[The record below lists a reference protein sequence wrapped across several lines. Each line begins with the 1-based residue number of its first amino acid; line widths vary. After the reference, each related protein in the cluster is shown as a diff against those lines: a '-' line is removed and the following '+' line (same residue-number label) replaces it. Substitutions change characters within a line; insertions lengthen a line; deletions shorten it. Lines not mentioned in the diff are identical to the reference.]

1 MRDIVSFILENNE
14 ESLKKIEDL
23 LNKYDYTKTKE
34 VKREICPDNKLY
46 YSVQRNGKYYSIKL
60 NLKNNKNYAKIELYK
75 GNIEDRIKASIISWD
90 NKDYETIEIDKPYK
104 NEVMYEVDEFL
115 SSLSGADDSN
125 IIDGTLEYEN
135 I

>member
-23 LNKYDYTKTKE
+23 LYKYGYAKTKE
-34 VKREICPDNKLY
+34 VKREICPDDKLFY
-46 YSVQRNGKYYSIKL
+46 NIQRNGKYYTIKL
-60 NLKNNKNYAKIELYK
+60 SLKNNKNYAKIELYK
-75 GNIEDRIKASIISWD
+75 GNVEDRIKASIISWD
-90 NKDYETIEIDKPYK
+90 NEDYETIEIDRPYK
-104 NEVMYEVDEFL
+104 NEVMYEIDEFL